1 MLWKETKCKIV
12 PTLYYLLCKKKEGV
26 RKYKCAL
33 RGGVQILLNSFFE
46 YIRELIS

>member
-33 RGGVQILLNSFFE
+33 RGGGSDFAK
-46 YIRELIS
+46 LIF